1 MDKKND
7 MIELT
12 LDQMDKVTGGTGLS
26 DLSQHMID
34 NVSEKR
40 MNYIIGLTQDP
51 PSAPELPAST
61 IKDIAAANAA
71 VNANKNAVLSR
82 AGQEMLAQAN
92 IKSSELLSLLQ

>member
-1 MDKKND
+1 MDKKNE

-40 MNYIIGLTQDP
+40 KLQDALLVLNLIK
-51 PSAPELPAST
+51 APMELVFLV
-61 IKDIAAANAA
+61 KD
-71 VNANKNAVLSR
+71 KL
-82 AGQEMLAQAN
+82 
-92 IKSSELLSLLQ
+92 KKYK